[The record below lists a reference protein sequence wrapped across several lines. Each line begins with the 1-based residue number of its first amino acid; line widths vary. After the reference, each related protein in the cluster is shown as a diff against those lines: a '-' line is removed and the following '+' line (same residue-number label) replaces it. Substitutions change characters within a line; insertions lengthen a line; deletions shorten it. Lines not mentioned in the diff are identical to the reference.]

1 MSVASHENNRKPI
14 FSGFFLNI
22 IKQIFFKSI
31 GIITFSLAMIISL
44 IMFSYDSKDPSF
56 RSSTNQDI
64 NNLLGSFG
72 SNIADPVHLSLGMS
86 YLVIILILFV
96 WSWRL
101 VFNVSKE
108 KILSRV
114 FFIPIPIATSAIFLS
129 TYPPSGDWT
138 FSYGLGGIFGDTILI
153 FILEIIFSFS

>member
-1 MSVASHENNRKPI
+1 MSARTTLLTAVRAEKKGAFEYLPKP
-14 FSGFFLNI
+14 FDLDELLN
-22 IKQIFFKSI
+22 
-31 GIITFSLAMIISL
+31 LV
-44 IMFSYDSKDPSF
+44 
-56 RSSTNQDI
+56 SSTFVQSRINKNQDI

-86 YLVIILILFV
+86 YLVIVLILFV

-114 FFIPIPIATSAIFLS
+114 FFIPIPFFSI
-129 TYPPSGDWT
+129 
-138 FSYGLGGIFGDTILI
+138 FSYFLF
-153 FILEIIFSFS
+153 